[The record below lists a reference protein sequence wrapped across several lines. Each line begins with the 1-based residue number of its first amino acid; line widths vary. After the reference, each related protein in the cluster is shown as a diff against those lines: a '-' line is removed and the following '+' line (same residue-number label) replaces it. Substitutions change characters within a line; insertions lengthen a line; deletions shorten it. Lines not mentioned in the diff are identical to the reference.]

1 MFASGVHTLTRSV
14 FVSSQDLR
22 VFVDFSVKTLIKRI
36 EESVQCLA
44 DFLNTFLFN
53 NAGPDKNFKSF
64 LCGEDD
70 RPLLSDFVPPAFA
83 GRIIPKS
90 LTEAKMFP
98 LGKNNYPD
106 LTLAMG
112 CLRCFD
118 FSLNNIVPTHVP
130 QCNFHPSAGP
140 RGQII
145 RCLDRLDKYG
155 PMAFEILYC
164 VASGLGGEFLAVCN
178 CNSAAE
184 VEGVMKLTVTR

>member
-36 EESVQCLA
+36 KESVQCLA
-44 DFLNTFLFN
+44 DLLNTYVFHN
-53 NAGPDKNFKSF
+53 SGPDRAFKSF

-70 RPLLSDFVPPAFA
+70 RPLLSDFVPPGFA

-90 LTEAKMFP
+90 LNEAKMFP
-98 LGKNNYPD
+98 LGKNTFPD

-118 FSLNNIVPTHVP
+118 FSLNSSVPTHLP

-140 RGQII
+140 QGQII
-145 RCLDRLDKYG
+145 RGIDKVNTYG
-155 PMAFEILYC
+155 PMAFEVLYC
-164 VASGLGGEFLAVCN
+164 VASGIGGEFLAVCN
-178 CNSAAE
+178 CNTPE
-184 VEGVMKLTVTR
+184 DVESVMKWTVSR

>member
-36 EESVQCLA
+36 KESVQCLA
-44 DFLNTFLFN
+44 DFLNTSFFHTS
-53 NAGPDKNFKSF
+53 GPDRAFKSF

-70 RPLLSDFVPPAFA
+70 RPLLSDFLPPGFS

-90 LTEAKMFP
+90 LNEAKMFP
-98 LGKNNYPD
+98 LGKNTFPD

-118 FSLNNIVPTHVP
+118 FSLNSSVPTHLP

-145 RCLDRLDKYG
+145 RGIDRLDKYG

-164 VASGLGGEFLAVCN
+164 VASGLAGKFLAMCN

-184 VEGVMKLTVTR
+184 VETVMKLTVSR